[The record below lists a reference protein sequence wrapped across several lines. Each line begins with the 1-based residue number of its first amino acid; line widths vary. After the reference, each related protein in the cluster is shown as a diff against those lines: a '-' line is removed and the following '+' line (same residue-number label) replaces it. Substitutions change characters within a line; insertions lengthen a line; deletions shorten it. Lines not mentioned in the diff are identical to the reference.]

1 MILQCLILVLT
12 ACSKKDSI
20 DVQQLP
26 QLSYTSGEYGPVAC
40 SIPATE
46 PDGDTGCG
54 AQCALSDAGGCY
66 EETECRGARTED
78 GTNDPSQGSFGDVYD
93 YLLSI
98 GEIDPLEPGDPIT
111 HPALLDAMKR
121 DGHAIIY

>member
-1 MILQCLILVLT
+1 MALSFV
-12 ACSKKDSI
+12 ACNKEESNTI
-20 DVQQLP
+20 QEMP
-26 QLSYTSGEYGPVAC
+26 ELSYSGEYGPVAC
-40 SIPATE
+40 SLPATE

-66 EETECRGARTED
+66 EATECRGPRTED

-98 GEIDPLEPGDPIT
+98 GEIEPMEPGDPIN
-111 HPALLDAMKR
+111 HPDLLAAMKR